1 MTMLSPRGDLL
12 ALTRPGAVG
21 LVEVAPDGGADLA
34 TTDWIPAGDWHL
46 AGWTAPN
53 LVALR
58 RRGELGLLDTDRRM
72 LTSTHPVVGRTL
84 RYNGEEALIAVVRDG
99 RPVLCLHRPGDGGYR
114 LLDGT
119 EGVRSVA
126 VWDGN
131 ILVFTGD
138 RGVTL
143 IQDGDRTDLG
153 AVSAAGDG
161 PLVAVTGE
169 GPGVLD
175 LTTGQ
180 TRWYATEG
188 TGVAVSPSGLL
199 LTMDWTDHRY
209 VYRVLDRDGHIIG
222 TPVPDHGIATDLTF
236 TADERHLLG
245 RHQSPAASPALVH
258 WNIHSGRMRP
268 LPGQQR
274 EKITVRWRHRESAQ
288 SPEWLYEP
296 ENGHG
301 GVVLHLHGGPRSQ
314 LRQIHEP
321 MIAALVAAGWTVIGM
336 NYPGSSGYGDAFRDV
351 VVGDWGGADVAAVV
365 ARLRDLR
372 DDRPLCL
379 YGQSYGAYL
388 ALLAAAPGLVD
399 AVAVWA
405 PVTDL
410 NALLESATG
419 LHRQWLRTELG
430 ALADD
435 PGELRERSPIH
446 RPFTAPRLMIGHS
459 EGDDRV
465 PVGQSRAFVQ
475 RLGAEHYVE
484 QQGNGHE
491 PADMAEWTAAVVAHL
506 GDVMARSAAEPEREE
521 VPV

>member
-1 MTMLSPRGDLL
+1 MTPLSPGGDLL
-12 ALTRPGAVG
+12 ALTRPGEVG
-21 LVEVAPDGGADLA
+21 LVEVDPDGSADLA
-34 TTDWIPAGDWHL
+34 ATDWIPAGDWSL
-46 AGWTAPN
+46 AGWAAPT
-53 LVALR
+53 LLALR

-72 LTSTHPVVGRTL
+72 LTSSHPVVGRTL
-84 RYNGEEALIAVVRDG
+84 RYDGEEALIAVVRDG
-99 RPVLCLHRPGDGGYR
+99 RPMLCAHRPDDGSYR

-126 VWDGN
+126 AWDRN
-131 ILVFTGD
+131 TLVFTSD

-143 IQDGDRTDLG
+143 IQDGERIELD
-153 AVSAAGDG
+153 AVSAAGEG
-161 PLVAVTGE
+161 PLVALTGE
-169 GPGVLD
+169 GEVPGVLD
-175 LTTGQ
+175 IATGR
-180 TRWYATEG
+180 TRWFTRG
-188 TGVAVSPSGLL
+188 GGGIAVSPSGLL
-199 LTMDWTDHRY
+199 LTMAWTDHRY
-209 VYRVLDRDGHIIG
+209 VHRVLDRDGHIIG
-222 TPVPDHGIATDLTF
+222 TPVPGHGIATDLAF

-245 RHQSPAASPALVH
+245 RHQSPAASPALVR
-258 WNIHSGRMRP
+258 WNIHSGRMRA
-268 LPGQQR
+268 LPGRQR
-274 EKITVRWRHRESAQ
+274 EEITVRWQHRESAQ

-321 MIAALVAAGWTVIGM
+321 MIAALVDAGWTVIGM
-336 NYPGSSGYGDAFRDV
+336 NYPGSSGYGDEFRDV
-351 VVGDWGGADVAAVV
+351 VVGDWGGADVAAVI
-365 ARLRDLR
+365 ARLRELR
-372 DDRPLCL
+372 GDRPLCL

-388 ALLAAAPGLVD
+388 ALLAAAPDLVD

-435 PGELRERSPIH
+435 PDELRERSPIH
-446 RPFTAPRLMIGHS
+446 RPFAAPRLMIGHS

-465 PVGQSRAFVQ
+465 PVGQSRAFVE
-475 RLGAEHYVE
+475 RLGAERYVE

-491 PADMAEWTAAVVAHL
+491 PADMAAWTAAVVAHL
-506 GDVMARSAAEPEREE
+506 ADLMARVVREE
-521 VPV
+521 VSA